1 MQYYR
6 NPIYKA
12 VYLKD
17 KNKIKKWNFCATS
30 DLELLERY
38 WEGKTEFIFGCWIE
52 TVPESGNANRGE
64 TEKQKQR
71 RYFKRE
77 LNSN

>member
-12 VYLKD
+12 MYLKD
-17 KNKIKKWNFCATS
+17 KNKIKKCNFCATS

-52 TVPESGNANRGE
+52 TVPESGNAG
-64 TEKQKQR
+64 
-71 RYFKRE
+71 
-77 LNSN
+77 L